1 MHTDV
6 CGSMS
11 IHARD
16 GFIFFITIIDDHSR
30 FGYLYMKIYKSKSF
44 EKFREFRNEE
54 DKQLGRSIKS
64 LRLDPSGK
72 YLSQEFLGYLWDN
85 EILSK

>member
-1 MHTDV
+1 
-6 CGSMS
+6 
-11 IHARD
+11 
-16 GFIFFITIIDDHSR
+16 
-30 FGYLYMKIYKSKSF
+30 MKIYKSKSF

-72 YLSQEFLGYLWDN
+72 YLSQEFLGYL
-85 EILSK
+85 